1 VAVLRLHSRQ
11 PSSYCVLPMNVV
23 LVSNRVAPAGGAGAV
38 QGGVAAA
45 LARAVEKRGALWLGW
60 NGSLTKGEG
69 GPVLPSLTSAGAG
82 TIATVDLPER
92 HFSGYYNSMANSALW
107 PLLHNRTD
115 LLAFD
120 QSALASYEAINEYM
134 ARAIMRV
141 APKDACIWI
150 HDYHLIMVAA
160 FLRRLGFG
168 GSIGFFLHTPFP
180 GRGALTC
187 LPCHDA
193 IFSTLFAY
201 DLIGFQTLDDQAYFE
216 DYAEHELGAIP
227 DGADTMRHGR
237 RSVRLGVFPVGV
249 DVGQFALM
257 AAGGLHAP
265 ATVQLRNSLKGAKV
279 VVGVDRLDYSK
290 GLFQRFEAYRRFFDF
305 YPDEKGKVSFLQIT
319 PPTRSQVAAYQQVRR
334 QVATMV
340 GDINGQFSAL
350 DWNAIRYV
358 NQSYSPRTLAGLY
371 RMSPVACV
379 TPLRDG
385 MNLVAKEYVAA
396 QDPEN
401 PGALV
406 LSQFAGA
413 ARELDAA
420 VLVNPYDVDELARSI
435 ERALSMPLA
444 ARRERW
450 ASMMAVLRV
459 NDIEH
464 WYDRFVSALE
474 RIESD
479 ARLPLAAGA

>member
-1 VAVLRLHSRQ
+1 
-11 PSSYCVLPMNVV
+11 MNVV
-23 LVSNRVAPAGGAGAV
+23 LVSNRVAPVGHSGGV

-60 NGSLTKGEG
+60 SGNLSKGDG
-69 GPVLPSLTSAGAG
+69 GQVLPSLTSAGAG

-92 HFSGYYNSMANSALW
+92 HFNGYYNSMANSALW

-115 LLAFD
+115 LLSFEE
-120 QSALASYEAINEYM
+120 SALASYEAINEFM
-134 ARAIMRV
+134 ARAILRV
-141 APKDACIWI
+141 APADACIWI
-150 HDYHLIMVAA
+150 HDYHFIMVGEY
-160 FLRRLGFG
+160 LRRLGFS

-180 GRGALTC
+180 GRSALSC
-187 LPCHDA
+187 LPRHQT
-193 IFSTLFAY
+193 IFRAMFAY
-201 DLIGFQTLDDQAYFE
+201 DLVGFQTLDDQTYFE
-216 DYAEHELGAIP
+216 EYAEHELGAIP
-227 DGADTMRHGR
+227 DHADSIRYGR
-237 RSVRLGVFPVGV
+237 RSVRLGVFPVGIDV
-249 DVGQFALM
+249 DQFAQM
-257 AAGGLHAP
+257 AVGGLHAP

-279 VVGVDRLDYSK
+279 VIGVDRLDYSK
-290 GLFQRFEAYRRFFDF
+290 GLFQRFDAYRRFFDF
-305 YPDEKGKVSFLQIT
+305 YPDEKGKVTFLQIT

-334 QVATMV
+334 QAATMV
-340 GDINGQFSAL
+340 GDINGRFSDL

-358 NQSYSPRTLAGLY
+358 NQSYAPRTLAGLY
-371 RMSPVACV
+371 RLSPVACV

-401 PGALV
+401 PGVLV
-406 LSQFAGA
+406 LSTFAGA

-450 ASMMAVLRV
+450 TSMMSVLRT
-459 NDIEH
+459 NDIES
-464 WYDRFVSALE
+464 WYDRFVQSLDQT
-474 RIESD
+474 RVN

>member
-1 VAVLRLHSRQ
+1 MFS
-11 PSSYCVLPMNVV
+11 PMNVV
-23 LVSNRVAPAGGAGAV
+23 LVSNRVALAGNSGGV

-60 NGSLTKGEG
+60 SGSLAKGDSAQ
-69 GPVLPSLTSAGAG
+69 VLPALSSSGAG

-92 HFSGYYNSMANSALW
+92 YFSGYYNSMANSALW

-120 QSALASYEAINEYM
+120 ESALASYEAINEFM
-134 ARAIMRV
+134 ARAILRV

-150 HDYHLIMVAA
+150 HDYHFIMVGEY
-160 FLRRLGFG
+160 LRRLGFG
-168 GSIGFFLHTPFP
+168 GPVGFFLHTPFA
-180 GRGALTC
+180 GRGALSC
-187 LPCHDA
+187 LPRHHV
-193 IFSTLFAY
+193 IFRAMFAY
-201 DLIGFQTLDDQAYFE
+201 DLIGFQTLDDQTYFE
-216 DYAEHELGAIP
+216 DYAEHELGAVP
-227 DGADTMRHGR
+227 DRADMMRCGR
-237 RSVRLGVFPVGV
+237 RATRLGVFPVGI
-249 DVGQFALM
+249 DVEQFAQM

-265 ATVQLRNSLKGAKV
+265 ATVQLRNSLKGAKT

-290 GLFQRFEAYRRFFDF
+290 GLAQRFEAYRRFFNF
-305 YPDEKGKVSFLQIT
+305 YPDEKGKVTFLQIT
-319 PPTRSQVAAYQQVRR
+319 PPTRSQVPAYQQVRK

-340 GDINGQFSAL
+340 GDINGRFSDL

-358 NQSYSPRTLAGLY
+358 NKSYAPRTLAGLY

-385 MNLVAKEYVAA
+385 MNLVAKEYIAA
-396 QDPEN
+396 QEPEN
-401 PGALV
+401 PGVLV
-406 LSQFAGA
+406 LSTFAGA

-420 VLVNPYDVDELARSI
+420 VLVNPYDVEELARSI

-450 ASMMAVLRV
+450 TAMMATLRAH
-459 NDIEH
+459 DIEF
-464 WYDRFVSALE
+464 WYDRFVRSLE
-474 RIESD
+474 QIRSN